1 MQAQSQVRGGCEAR
15 GRAWSKG
22 EGAMEQ
28 ANGRFGRDA
37 RGKGV
42 CGGKAFRRMRVRCEW
57 NDG

>member
-42 CGGKAFRRMRVRCEW
+42 C
-57 NDG
+57 